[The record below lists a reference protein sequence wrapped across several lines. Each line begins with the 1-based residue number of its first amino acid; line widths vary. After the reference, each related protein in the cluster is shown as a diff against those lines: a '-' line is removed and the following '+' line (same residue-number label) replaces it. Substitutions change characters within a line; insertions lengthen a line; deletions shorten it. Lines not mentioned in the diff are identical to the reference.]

1 MKKIILSLL
10 AFSLASCGAK
20 MRAERLSTS
29 EGDKK
34 AMTITD
40 EWLTTDTNMASKS
53 IVEKILNHGRY
64 KRYLREKS
72 YKTPKMFVGE
82 IENRTS
88 EDNFPV
94 IALSNRILNDLF
106 EDSNVDLVSAKDRE
120 KILKEIKYQND
131 GMVKPSDI
139 KSIGKASG
147 ADVMLFGEVVMEEK
161 RLEGKTLKEY
171 SISMRLVDIE
181 SGEEIARTLFET
193 TKYSKRKKIG
203 W

>member
-1 MKKIILSLL
+1 MKKIVLPLL
-10 AFSLASCGAK
+10 VFLLASCGAK
-20 MRAERLSTS
+20 MKTERLSVS

-40 EWLTTDTNMASKS
+40 EWLITDTNMASKS
-53 IVEKILNHGRY
+53 IIEKILNHGRY
-64 KRYLREKS
+64 KRYLREKG

-82 IENRTS
+82 VENRTS
-88 EDNFPV
+88 EDNFPIV
-94 IALSNRILNDLF
+94 ALNNRLLNDLF
-106 EDSNVDLVSAKDRE
+106 ESGSVDLVSAKDRE

-139 KSIGKASG
+139 KSIGMASG

-161 RLEGKTLKEY
+161 RLDGKTLKEY
-171 SISMRLVDIE
+171 SISIRLVDIE